1 MDKTSFQNKLA
12 IFNQNKNDKKP
23 EIKKVANNQK
33 KTQKSSNTPIKPNEK
48 DENNGQ
54 KDNKEQIHKN
64 TIIKPFC

>member
-23 EIKKVANNQK
+23 EIKKEANNQK